1 MVPIN
6 PQLLLAGFALAI
18 LGGFG
23 VTMLFTPIPTPNQQ
37 SVTFILGALAGAL
50 TLQGVG
56 HTPVPPPAGEPGSLK
71 DPIT

>member
-1 MVPIN
+1 MASIN

-37 SVTFILGALAGAL
+37 SITFILGALAGAL
-50 TLQGVG
+50 TMQGVG
-56 HTPVPPPAGEPGSLK
+56 RASPSPPAGETGSLK